1 MVLTSLD
8 TSELAVNRQ
17 TLRKG
22 GVDFSMPGGGGGG
35 GGLISK
41 NTCNYVASIFE
52 YQKK

>member
-35 GGLISK
+35 GGVNKQEHMQLCGK
-41 NTCNYVASIFE
+41 HF
-52 YQKK
+52 